1 MSSSTST
8 PASMSIACSIEDLLA
23 TVCHRI
29 ENVKSVVEP
38 QSEGEVKALARMSA
52 MLREGLAE
60 VIDMWKSWIEGPKG
74 KKVSKRGSK
83 TSGEADEL
91 QYLRLQM
98 RYNIDGSNIFVAYHN
113 TSLADSEDN
122 SNWRNAHA
130 SEKVCMTCVKRK
142 NTCLCR
148 VIDMYGDVD
157 LGACV
162 WCQE

>member
-38 QSEGEVKALARMSA
+38 QSEGEVKALAGMSV

-60 VIDMWKSWIEGPKG
+60 VIDMRKSWIEGPKG
-74 KKVSKRGSK
+74 KKVSKRGSE

-91 QYLRLQM
+91 QYLHLQM
-98 RYNIDGSNIFVAYHN
+98 
-113 TSLADSEDN
+113 
-122 SNWRNAHA
+122 
-130 SEKVCMTCVKRK
+130 
-142 NTCLCR
+142 
-148 VIDMYGDVD
+148 
-157 LGACV
+157 
-162 WCQE
+162 